1 MHLFWSYIDHFRQIS
16 GKNSKY
22 FMVSASQVFKLAA
35 SLSHICFNLLK
46 SLQTRWQTENMW
58 AKIQINQGIRI
69 RLNIKRPDS
78 FIMSRVRIKSNIIPS
93 VTTSNDINLSFGK
106 SWLTVISNFYFSCAT
121 TENTQQIKLSWLNR
135 LFQFDCSLTC
145 KRSLRSSS
153 MSENNTLRRQEQNI
167 HWQCKDIKWNIS
179 P

>member
-46 SLQTRWQTENMW
+46 SLQTRRQTENMG
-58 AKIQINQGIRI
+58 AKIQINQGIHI
-69 RLNIKRPDS
+69 RLNIIRPDS
-78 FIMSRVRIKSNIIPS
+78 FIISRVRIKSNIIPS
-93 VTTSNDINLSFGK
+93 VTTSNDINLGFWK
-106 SWLTVISNFYFSCAT
+106 SWLTFLSNFYRSCAT

-153 MSENNTLRRQEQNI
+153 MSENTLRQQEQNI
-167 HWQCKDIKWNIS
+167 QQQRKHIKWNIS